1 MKKVCVFA
9 GSSPGVDAD
18 HAAISNQ
25 MGAMMAARG
34 IGLVYGG
41 GRIGLM
47 GSIADGASNE
57 GGFVHGIIPQFLE
70 TLEVAHQG
78 VTELTITETM
88 QERKTLMYEASDGFI
103 ALPGGFGT
111 MEELMET
118 ITQRQLKIHNKPIVI
133 FNHKGYWDG
142 LISMF
147 DASSRDGFVR
157 PHQLNLFDVMESL
170 DQIGDFLDLFAKEA

>member
-1 MKKVCVFA
+1 M
-9 GSSPGVDAD
+9 
-18 HAAISNQ
+18 
-25 MGAMMAARG
+25 
-34 IGLVYGG
+34 
-41 GRIGLM
+41 
-47 GSIADGASNE
+47 
-57 GGFVHGIIPQFLE
+57 
-70 TLEVAHQG
+70 
-78 VTELTITETM
+78 TELTITETM